1 MPGNMCIDLET
12 PDRLSR
18 KGHASCALALLAGR
32 SVELKDFGEEVCRC
46 EESAPYVQ
54 G

>member
-12 PDRLSR
+12 PDRVSR
-18 KGHASCALALLAGR
+18 KAHALARR
-32 SVELKDFGEEVCRC
+32 SVELKDFGEEVYGTRRRC
-46 EESAPYVQ
+46 EESAPHAA

>member
-18 KGHASCALALLAGR
+18 KAHASCSPAPLARLARR
-32 SVELKDFGEEVCRC
+32 SVELKDFGEEVYGYK
-46 EESAPYVQ
+46 A
-54 G
+54 